1 MLTISKNKN
10 RRNQCLNDRV
20 GEPEFTA
27 ICSVAGATM
36 EEEMGEMKVKADTI
50 AVATHFF
57 L

>member
-1 MLTISKNKN
+1 MTELVNPNS
-10 RRNQCLNDRV
+10 R
-20 GEPEFTA
+20 A

-50 AVATHFF
+50 AVATRFF